1 MILKVDIDIIM
12 LIQISGVSALILSNN
27 LVLPQQDDLPVF
39 YILLLS
45 FEWKRKKNNQL
56 LCVTH

>member
-1 MILKVDIDIIM
+1 MILKVAIDIIM

-45 FEWKRKKNNQL
+45 FEWKKNKKNNQL
-56 LCVTH
+56 